1 MDSSDRRCRG
11 LQLGTL
17 LLTFTALAGCV
28 PPRPPPVAAPSP
40 GAQEVQADHPDPAFW
55 IMLGEMAAN
64 RGALV
69 TAAEA
74 YLKAAQLSAS
84 AQVAQRAAE
93 LATASGDQALALKA
107 LQRWSDLAPSEQD
120 AAQALALLH
129 LRLGN
134 VDEAK
139 QAFIGLLRPSDGES
153 EADWRLVRELLRQS
167 RAEPAKVLAIAEALR
182 DEWPESAQAHYTVAR
197 VALDAGQA
205 EQALA
210 ALDKA
215 EALGASRT
223 TVAALKA
230 QALLG
235 AGKAEEALALL
246 DRAIE
251 REPDDVG
258 LRIAHGRLLMEL
270 ERYQPA
276 REAFEQ
282 ARRLSPDRPEV
293 LYHLALLAMRADNR
307 EVARKHLL
315 HLVRTGSRQYDAYY
329 HLGVLELKE
338 GNYES
343 ALQWFV
349 QVQGGHYLLPAQVQI
364 ADVLARL
371 GEVDAA
377 RSHLQELRQR
387 NPGLSLPLFLA
398 EGELLHQYRRFE
410 AAYDLFS
417 EALSQYEDERRLLY
431 GRALAAEQLGRL
443 EQAERDLRRILAESP
458 DDANALNALGYMLTI
473 RTQRYRE
480 AKDLIERALA
490 LEPDNAAIIDSMGWV
505 HYKLGNFEEAEAYLE
520 RAYELQADP
529 EIAAHLGELY
539 WTIGRRQKAREVWEA
554 GLDAFP
560 GSEVLTEVV
569 DRYLR

>member
-1 MDSSDRRCRG
+1 M
-11 LQLGTL
+11 
-17 LLTFTALAGCV
+17 
-28 PPRPPPVAAPSP
+28 
-40 GAQEVQADHPDPAFW
+40 QAEHPDPAFW

-64 RGALV
+64 RGAPV

-107 LQRWSDLAPSEQD
+107 LQRWSNLAPSEQD
-120 AAQALALLH
+120 ATQALALLH

-134 VDEAK
+134 ADEAK
-139 QAFIGLLRPSDGES
+139 QAFTGLLRPSDGES

-167 RAEPAKVLAIAEALR
+167 RAEPVKVLAIAEALR

-197 VALDAGQA
+197 IALDAGQA

-210 ALDKA
+210 ALDEA
-215 EALGASRT
+215 EALGSSRT
-223 TVAALKA
+223 AVAALKA

-246 DRAIE
+246 ARAIE

-270 ERYQPA
+270 ERYQSA
-276 REAFEQ
+276 GEAFEQ

-293 LYHLALLAMRADNR
+293 LYHLALLAMRADHR

-398 EGELLHQYRRFE
+398 EGELLHQYGRFE
-410 AAYDLFS
+410 AAYDLFG

-431 GRALAAEQLGRL
+431 SRALAAEQLGRL

-490 LEPDNAAIIDSMGWV
+490 LDPDNAAIIDSMGWV

-539 WTIGRRQKAREVWEA
+539 WTIGRRQKAREIWEA
-554 GLDAFP
+554 ALDAFP
-560 GSEVLTEVV
+560 GSGVLTEVV